1 MYQKEFIISNND
13 VDYRFTLK
21 PANLYRLFQDVA
33 LKATEE
39 VGSDS
44 ISLSKRGIDWVITR
58 MDVEI
63 TRLPNCNE
71 KITVCT
77 YPGKDMAMLYP
88 RFFFIKDENNNVIV
102 KASSIWAL
110 IDAKTR
116 KVIVDKDTINKLPP
130 ETSDYEL
137 PLPSKIVA
145 AQDMIQIE
153 TRKIHYS
160 DLDFNS
166 HMNNVRYVELL
177 MDAHDSEFYDS
188 HRLSFL
194 TLNYMKEIKEK
205 ETVDIYTDASSPETI
220 IVKTNGNIAFL
231 GKVSFTSSAPWS
243 RDPCLPRKPGIPQC

>member
-1 MYQKEFIISNND
+1 MYQHEFIISNND

-33 LKATEE
+33 LKATES

-63 TRLPNCNE
+63 KRLPRCNE

-88 RFFFIKDENNNVIV
+88 RYFFIKDENNNVIV

-116 KVIVDKDTINKLPP
+116 RVVVDKDVINKLPP
-130 ETSDYEL
+130 ETSEYEL
-137 PLPSKIVA
+137 PLPGKIVA
-145 AQDMIQIE
+145 SEDTIQIE

-160 DLDFNS
+160 DLDFNC

-177 MDAHDSEFYDS
+177 MDTHDFEFYKT
-188 HRLSFL
+188 HRPSFIS
-194 TLNYMKEIKEK
+194 LNYIKEIKEN
-205 ETVDIYTDASSPETI
+205 ETVTVHSDRNNPETI
-220 IVKTNGNIAFL
+220 EVKVDGGTSFL
-231 GKVSFTSSAPWS
+231 GKVTFVEE
-243 RDPCLPRKPGIPQC
+243 